1 MQVDLYN
8 GRKMVV
14 ALVFSQSVY
23 CSMIIVT
30 KFYSVQHKKLP
41 RR

>member
-14 ALVFSQSVY
+14 VVFIFFSVPVLFFFFQLF
-23 CSMIIVT
+23 I
-30 KFYSVQHKKLP
+30 
-41 RR
+41 

>member
-14 ALVFSQSVY
+14 VVVIK
-23 CSMIIVT
+23 MVIVVVV
-30 KFYSVQHKKLP
+30 KMVVVVLLP
-41 RR
+41 LEL